1 MLNHRIFT
9 RPGIRNIKDI
19 IGISL
24 ATLIIC
30 LQFNA
35 GFNISQTKPE
45 IFGCDP
51 FGYSR
56 QARLFRTSKN
66 IPQALNTDFPESVYQ
81 DIKSWTDST
90 TLDSSEWYQ
99 MVAPH
104 CHHFRDTSG
113 LIINQYPFGTGWL
126 LSFLPEEQS
135 RRWLVILSLVII
147 SVINIFKIMGEKT
160 VYQQILRAFN
170 GWVLFK
176 IIEEFWSRSDS
187 VSPSIVAAII
197 SAEIALRFSDSNF
210 LSSPKKY
217 IYSLILGLL
226 LGFSICLRT
235 GNLFFS
241 YAAILC
247 LILAITSR
255 QLKKIEITR
264 ITLIGS
270 LGYLPG
276 VLMNSYF
283 NWINT
288 GSPLRTTYTVID
300 TSFSGSFSTVANNIQ
315 KINTEKGDL
324 LLFISTCILLTSIAH
339 LTLILHRKSGRF
351 LTSSTI
357 ICLSIAWI
365 SLASFTI
372 LCIFKNVFISYYL
385 AAQITLASSLI
396 CCSSSPAGSVLLQ
409 SRNIAG
415 QRKSNAFTA
424 NVFTTSLILISLLIG
439 INNLSTTDEV
449 TLTKNPLPLFNSN
462 NSLLWGDSAG
472 SYLYWHYGLPTAKIL
487 FGSREAQADVINY
500 LQSQGVHQYIMDEN
514 DLLSKLSHIEQI
526 QNIGLAGDFRGIKIY
541 RLNN

>member
-1 MLNHRIFT
+1 MLYHRVFA
-9 RPGIRNIKDI
+9 RPGIRNINGI

-24 ATLIIC
+24 ATLIIF

-35 GFNISQTKPE
+35 GFHISQTKPE

-56 QARLFRTSKN
+56 QARLFRTSKD
-66 IPQALNTDFPESVYQ
+66 IPQALNTDLPESVYQ
-81 DIKSWTDST
+81 DIKSWADST

-126 LSFLPEEQS
+126 LSFIPEEQS

-170 GWVLFK
+170 VWVLFK
-176 IIEEFWSRSDS
+176 IIEEFWTRSDS

-226 LGFSICLRT
+226 LGFSICLRP

-264 ITLIGS
+264 IALIGS

-288 GSPLRTTYTVID
+288 GAPLRTTYTIND

-324 LLFISTCILLTSIAH
+324 LLFISTCILLISIAH
-339 LTLILHRKSGRF
+339 LTLISRRKSDRL
-351 LTSSTI
+351 LTSPTI

-372 LCIFKNVFISYYL
+372 LCISKNVFISYYL
-385 AAQITLASSLI
+385 ATQVAFASSLI
-396 CCSSSPAGSVLLQ
+396 CCGSSPAGSVLLQ
-409 SRNIAG
+409 PRNIAG
-415 QRKSNAFTA
+415 QRKLNAFTT

-449 TLTKNPLPLFNSN
+449 TLTKNPLPLFNPN

-487 FGSREAQADVINY
+487 FGSREAQADAINY